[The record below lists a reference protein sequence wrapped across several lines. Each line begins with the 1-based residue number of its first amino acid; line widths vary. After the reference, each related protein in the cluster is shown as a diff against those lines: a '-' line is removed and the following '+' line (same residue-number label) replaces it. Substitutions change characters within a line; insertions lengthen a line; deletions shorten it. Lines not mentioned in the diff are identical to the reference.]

1 MADVMATCTE
11 CGAEMKVSQFADPEQ
26 VKCKECGGKLQIPEQ
41 VLRRSERYQKQ
52 QKKDADPISP
62 LVAMHRQQQQQRSTV
77 TAAYDVSKH
86 TMKRRAKGTR
96 IWVWTPNKLTLLIIF
111 IVGTG
116 ILSAL
121 RFLPFLGDE
130 DLQAYRHFGAM
141 AIGVAWLIV
150 SVDAFHDNVM
160 HGLLCIFVP
169 FYFLYYLYSQCDSFL
184 LRVGVGILL
193 IPFGIDALLEWWRMV
208 AHMLSW
214 MGAEHLN
221 EDF

>member
-1 MADVMATCTE
+1 MADVTATCTE

-41 VLRRSERYQKQ
+41 VLRRSERFQTQ

-77 TAAYDVSKH
+77 MAAYDVSKH
-86 TMKRRAKGTR
+86 TMKRRSKGSR

-111 IVGTG
+111 IIGTG

-130 DLQAYRHFGAM
+130 DLAADAVGAECERVFAEVYEVGEGAYILEYGPQLAFPEGEGLAHPHLYAPDGP
-141 AIGVAWLIV
+141 VLPPE
-150 SVDAFHDNVM
+150 VDAR
-160 HGLLCIFVP
+160 
-169 FYFLYYLYSQCDSFL
+169 
-184 LRVGVGILL
+184 LRVRVRPLVCRLL
-193 IPFGIDALLEWWRMV
+193 HSHTIW
-208 AHMLSW
+208 
-214 MGAEHLN
+214 
-221 EDF
+221 